1 MEMNEAVN
9 CLDALAQPTRL
20 ALFRRLVRAGPEGLC
35 PTDLQ
40 RELEVTPSVLS
51 FHLKAMRHAGLVQ
64 VRQAGRQLFYSAD
77 FAVMNALL
85 GYLTE
90 NCCEQSGSALAPCM
104 ETPSCAT
111 S

>member
-1 MEMNEAVN
+1 METNHAVD

-20 ALFRRLVRAGPEGLC
+20 TLFRRLVRAGPEGLC

-40 RELEVTPSVLS
+40 RELAVTPSVLS
-51 FHLKAMRHAGLVQ
+51 FHLKALRHAGLLN

-77 FAVMNALL
+77 FNAMNALIGFL
-85 GYLTE
+85 SE
-90 NCCEQSGSALAPCM
+90 NCCEQSGTALEPCLDV
-104 ETPSCAT
+104 PSCAT